1 LIFLTLAPVLL
12 LRDLPS
18 FLFRKSDLIAP
29 LGKLAC
35 LLKTELVSA
44 KREVVREAE
53 YMSDKMGRRDFL
65 GTAALAG
72 VVAAAGRAALIDS
85 AEAAPL
91 ASEDVT
97 VKSAGELANAIR
109 TKQLS
114 SRIVVEAHL
123 EQIARVNPKLNAIVQ
138 LTADSARK
146 EADEADAALGR
157 GEIRGPLHGVP
168 ITIKDTLETI
178 GVICTGGTKGR
189 SKYVPQAD
197 ATAVARLRAAGGIIL
212 GKTNVPEL
220 AGAAETDNLVYGRTN
235 NPYDLA
241 RTPGGSSG
249 GESAIVAACGSPLGL
264 GTDAGGSIR
273 IPAHFCGLAAIKP
286 TSGRVP
292 RTGQFPMP
300 MGARN
305 AVFHVSL
312 IARKV
317 DDLALAL
324 PVIAGP
330 DFRDHSIVGMPLLD
344 SKAVTLRGLKLAFFD
359 DDGAATPTKE
369 ISAAVRDS
377 AKAFMDA
384 GVNVEENRPPDATRA
399 ATVYHDMSRGDGG
412 AGIRAFLKSIG
423 SDPISPLFE
432 RALTWYVAPAF
443 TNTTEA
449 LAAFVRWDAFRNS
462 MLRFLEN
469 YDAVLSAVAPYPA
482 LPHGTSFEEQNR
494 RGLGYAQMYNLTGW
508 PTATVRVGTSP
519 EGLPLGVQVAARPW
533 REDIALALVR
543 HLEQTFGGWKRPTA
557 V

>member
-1 LIFLTLAPVLL
+1 
-12 LRDLPS
+12 
-18 FLFRKSDLIAP
+18 
-29 LGKLAC
+29 
-35 LLKTELVSA
+35 
-44 KREVVREAE
+44 
-53 YMSDKMGRRDFL
+53 MSDRIGRRDFL
-65 GTAALAG
+65 GTAAAAG
-72 VVAAAGRAALIDS
+72 AIVAAGGNALVDAAK
-85 AEAAPL
+85 AAPATSDEIILKSASEL
-91 ASEDVT
+91 AS
-97 VKSAGELANAIR
+97 AIR
-109 TKQLS
+109 AKNLS
-114 SRIVVEAHL
+114 SRTVVEAHL
-123 EQIARVNPKLNAIVQ
+123 AQIANVNPKLNAVVQ

-146 EADEADAALGR
+146 EADEADAALAR
-157 GEIRGPLHGVP
+157 GEIKGPLHGVP
-168 ITIKDTLETI
+168 VTIKDTLETA

-189 SKYVPQAD
+189 ANYVPNAD
-197 ATAVARLRAAGGIIL
+197 ATAVARLRAAGAVSL

-220 AGAAETDNLVYGRTN
+220 AGAIETDNLVYGRTN

-241 RTPGGSSG
+241 RTPGGSTG

-312 IARKV
+312 IARRV

-344 SKAVTLRGLKLAFFD
+344 PKAVTLNGLKLAWFE
-359 DDGAATPTKE
+359 DDGVAAPTKE
-369 ISAAVRDS
+369 IAAAVRDS
-377 AKAFMDA
+377 ANALAEA
-384 GVNVEENRPPDATRA
+384 GVKVEESRPPEAGKA

-412 AGIRAFLKSIG
+412 AGTRAFLKNIG

-432 RALTWYVAPAF
+432 KALTYSVAPAF
-443 TNTTEA
+443 ANTTEA

-462 MLRFLEN
+462 MLRFIEN

-482 LPHGTSFEEQNR
+482 LPHGTSFEEQYR
-494 RGLGYAQMYNLTGW
+494 RGFGYAQMYNLTGW
-508 PTATVRVGTSP
+508 PTATVRIGTSP

-533 REDIALALVR
+533 REDVALALVS
-543 HLEQTFGGWKRPTA
+543 HLERTFGGWKRPTA

>member
-1 LIFLTLAPVLL
+1 
-12 LRDLPS
+12 
-18 FLFRKSDLIAP
+18 
-29 LGKLAC
+29 
-35 LLKTELVSA
+35 
-44 KREVVREAE
+44 
-53 YMSDKMGRRDFL
+53 MSDNIGRRDFL
-65 GTAALAG
+65 GAAAAAG
-72 VVAAAGRAALIDS
+72 VVAAAGLNTLVGS
-85 AEAAPL
+85 AEAA
-91 ASEDVT
+91 AGAGEDIVL
-97 VKSAGELANAIR
+97 KSAGELASAIR
-109 TKQLS
+109 GKEVS
-114 SRIVVEAHL
+114 SKAIVEAHL
-123 EQIARVNPKLNAIVQ
+123 EQIAKVNPKLNAIVQ
-138 LTADSARK
+138 LTADAALK
-146 EADEADAALGR
+146 EADEADAALAR

-168 ITIKDTLETI
+168 VTIKDTLETK

-189 SKYVPQAD
+189 ATYVPNAD
-197 ATAVARLRAAGGIIL
+197 ATAVARLRAAGAVIL

-220 AGAAETDNLVYGRTN
+220 AGAIETDNLVYGRTN

-292 RTGQFPMP
+292 RTGQFPLP

-324 PVIAGP
+324 PLIAGP

-344 SKAVTLRGLKLAFFD
+344 PNAVALKGLKLAYFV
-359 DDGAATPTKE
+359 DDGMAAPTKE
-369 ISAAVRDS
+369 IAAAVRDS

-384 GVNVEENRPPDATRA
+384 GVQVEEKSPPDAA
-399 ATVYHDMSRGDGG
+399 KASTVYRDMSRGDGG

-432 RALTWYVAPAF
+432 KALTYSVAPAMAS
-443 TNTTEA
+443 TTEA
-449 LAAFVRWDAFRNS
+449 LAAFVRWDAYRNS
-462 MLRFLEN
+462 MLRFIEN
-469 YDAVLSAVAPYPA
+469 YDAVLSAVAPFPA

-494 RGLGYAQMYNLTGW
+494 RGFGYAQMYNLTGM
-508 PTATVRVGTSP
+508 
-519 EGLPLGVQVAARPW
+519 ARGNCPG
-533 REDIALALVR
+533 RHLARGPSARRSGRRQALA
-543 HLEQTFGGWKRPTA
+543 
-557 V
+557 